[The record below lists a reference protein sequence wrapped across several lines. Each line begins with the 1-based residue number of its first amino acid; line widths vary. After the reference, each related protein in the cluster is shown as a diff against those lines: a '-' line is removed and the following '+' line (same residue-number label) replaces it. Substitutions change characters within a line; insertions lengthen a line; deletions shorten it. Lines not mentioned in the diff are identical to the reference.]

1 MSRWHT
7 AGSAG
12 SWPNTTLNVLACRLE
27 RSAVSFV
34 LWRMTWDWG
43 LLGVY
48 GVPCGC
54 GQVYI
59 RQTGQSI
66 ETRIIEHSW
75 HIWLGHPDKSVLAE
89 LEFNHKHVIKFQ
101 DPWIFCAVPSCM
113 EHLIRWAVDLELN
126 PNAMSTEDG
135 LTLSGSW
142 KPLLSFR
149 ESRWL
154 TYSPFPPLSSFLT
167 LKQRFLS
174 PQLCC
179 MVGLR
184 AGYSSSL
191 GWENL
196 PPPLELP
203 FFSISLPV
211 LLPFCFSSS
220 LSFIIIFKFLLFP
233 CFLCFLSC
241 PSCTTLTLPRLFLCT
256 LV

>member
-1 MSRWHT
+1 MSRWHM

-196 PPPLELP
+196 PPPPLNFHFFLFHFQFCFHFVSPLP
-203 FFSISLPV
+203 FPLLLFLNFFFSPVFFVSFPALPV
-211 LLPFCFSSS
+211 LLWHFPVSSS
-220 LSFIIIFKFLLFP
+220 VP
-233 CFLCFLSC
+233 
-241 PSCTTLTLPRLFLCT
+241 
-256 LV
+256 